1 MKIIAPEPPVA
12 GLVALRLR
20 REDFWYAELFFD
32 PPPDGDNPLYRQR
45 DALIA
50 DLAMDGI
57 TDAEFRDNGQVD
69 IDRARGLIGYD
80 MSTDEIGDVI
90 TAWNVLDDLT
100 KSFGVPLG
108 FHGRLAD
115 RVYDKLFY
123 GLNLEYFT
131 PPGQCYVPTWQPRE
145 LAKIDQVLRECG
157 ARVAA
162 ASEQASGRVG
172 E

>member
-131 PPGQCYVPTWQPRE
+131 PPGEWYVPTWQPRE

-157 ARVAA
+157 TRVAA
-162 ASEQASGRVG
+162 ASKQASGRV
-172 E
+172 EE